1 MQLRPHHAYCI
12 HFMSLSYPQREA
24 AYEDARDIIER
35 LLQDETKS
43 IEMREVPD
51 ILCQSC
57 PYFDG
62 QACAHPEGD
71 EKAVKKWDAAI
82 LKVLGLES
90 GQTLSV
96 PELKSLIKE
105 KAPLPFC
112 ITKCPY
118 CLDSRCNPRMI
129 RDALE

>member
-1 MQLRPHHAYCI
+1 M
-12 HFMSLSYPQREA
+12 
-24 AYEDARDIIER
+24 
-35 LLQDETKS
+35 
-43 IEMREVPD
+43 
-51 ILCQSC
+51 
-57 PYFDG
+57 
-62 QACAHPEGD
+62 
-71 EKAVKKWDAAI
+71 KKWDAAI

>member
-1 MQLRPHHAYCI
+1 
-12 HFMSLSYPQREA
+12 MSLSYPQRGT

-35 LLQDETKS
+35 LLQDETKR

-51 ILCQSC
+51 ILCQPC

-71 EKAVKKWDAAI
+71 ETAVKKWDAAI
-82 LKVLGLES
+82 LKVLGLEP

-105 KAPLPFC
+105 RAPLSFC

-118 CLDSRCNPRMI
+118 CHDSQCNPRMI
-129 RDALE
+129 RDILK